1 MDNVL
6 PLILLV
12 SEMLKIPMAKVEA
25 NFLINVQGQQ
35 KSFQDTQQYAS
46 NYVHKISYYL
56 VYSIQLS

>member
-25 NFLINVQGQQ
+25 NFLINVQEQQ
-35 KSFQDTQQYAS
+35 KSFQDTQQYAN
-46 NYVHKISYYL
+46 NYMHKFSYYL

>member
-25 NFLINVQGQQ
+25 NFVINVQGQQ
-35 KSFQDTQQYAS
+35 KSFQDTQQYEN
-46 NYVHKISYYL
+46 NYVHKFSYYL